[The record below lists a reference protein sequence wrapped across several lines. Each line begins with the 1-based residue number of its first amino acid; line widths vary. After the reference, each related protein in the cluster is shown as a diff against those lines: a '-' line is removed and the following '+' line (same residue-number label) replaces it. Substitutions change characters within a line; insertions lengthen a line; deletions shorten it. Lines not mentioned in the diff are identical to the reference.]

1 MITLAGKHVLIIGGS
16 RGIGAGAA
24 TCAAELGSAVSLTYR
39 FDQAAAKSV
48 VAAIEAQGGKAAAFQ
63 ADMAQEDETEAA
75 VAAAVEKFGPP
86 FGLVVSAGI
95 GGYQPLAEAT
105 LEHWNRIIS
114 TNLTGTFLA
123 VKAAAPYMRAAGAG
137 GSIVIYSSTAGQSG
151 GGGGIAAYAV
161 SKGGQILFM
170 KCMAHELGPDQIRV
184 NCIAPGWTETDM
196 AAASLDAMGRENVAK
211 GFPLGRIG
219 QVKDVADATCFLL
232 SDMAQFIT
240 GTTVT
245 VDGGL
250 GMRG

>member
-1 MITLAGKHVLIIGGS
+1 MDLEGKHVLIIGGS

-24 TCAAELGSAVSLTYR
+24 ICAAEAGATVSLTYR
-39 FDQAAAKSV
+39 ADQAAAESV
-48 VAAIEAQGGKAAAFQ
+48 VAAITATGGKAAAFQ
-63 ADMAQEDETEAA
+63 ADMSQEDDVDAA
-75 VAAAVEKFGPP
+75 VAAAAEKFGPP
-86 FGLVVSAGI
+86 FGVVVSAGI
-95 GGYQPLAEAT
+95 GGAAGLVAGT
-105 LEHWNRIIS
+105 LEHWNRIIN
-114 TNLTGTFLA
+114 TNLTGTFLV
-123 VKAAAPYMRAAGAG
+123 VKAVAPLMRATG

-151 GGGGIAAYAV
+151 GGGIAAYAT
-161 SKGGQILFM
+161 SKAGQIIFM
-170 KCMAHELGPDQIRV
+170 KCMAHELGGDKIRV

-219 QVKDVADATCFLL
+219 RVKDVADATCFLL
-232 SDMAQFIT
+232 SDKAQFIT